1 MSVYKSKNP
10 TKDGRQYFFR
20 IKYKD
25 IFGKTIDYSS
35 EKFKYK
41 KEAEEAEA
49 LKRIE
54 LSKNKTN
61 SCSITLKEA
70 FLEYHA
76 LHIENIKKQCV
87 KIDINLFKYLKP
99 IENKKINDLTIQ
111 DYNKLK
117 LELKELNYSIKFK
130 NNILGLLKRIIKYS
144 KKYYNTSDNLLNF
157 IENFKKV
164 NEIEKEMNFFT
175 LDEYKK
181 FDSVIENFMH
191 HTFFELLFYMGLRQ
205 GECQALTWNDIDLEN
220 CTLKV
225 TKTLTTKIK
234 GQKWLISSPK
244 TKTSIRTLP
253 LTKKLVED
261 LNKLKIEAQKYKDFS
276 NNWFVFGNSMPF
288 PETTIQVN
296 KNKYC
301 KMAEIKQIR
310 IHDFRHSCASLLIN
324 QGASIVLVSKW
335 LGHSNTAITL
345 NTYTHLYKSE
355 LNEMVN
361 ILNKL

>member
-1 MSVYKSKNP
+1 M
-10 TKDGRQYFFR
+10 
-20 IKYKD
+20 
-25 IFGKTIDYSS
+25 
-35 EKFKYK
+35 
-41 KEAEEAEA
+41 
-49 LKRIE
+49 
-54 LSKNKTN
+54 
-61 SCSITLKEA
+61 
-70 FLEYHA
+70 
-76 LHIENIKKQCV
+76 
-87 KIDINLFKYLKP
+87 
-99 IENKKINDLTIQ
+99 
-111 DYNKLK
+111 
-117 LELKELNYSIKFK
+117 
-130 NNILGLLKRIIKYS
+130 
-144 KKYYNTSDNLLNF
+144 NF